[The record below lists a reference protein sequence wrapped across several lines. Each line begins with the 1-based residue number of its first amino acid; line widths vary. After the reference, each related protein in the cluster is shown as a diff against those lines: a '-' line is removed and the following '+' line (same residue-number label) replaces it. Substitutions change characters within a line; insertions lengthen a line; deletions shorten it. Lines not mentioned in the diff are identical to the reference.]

1 MSGIIPRAKFKCN
14 KPKHFLN
21 YNGFFPDEDDDEAMD
36 EDEQEVLEQMIKVI
50 VYFIYIA
57 PTLGPFRQYVGLK
70 QCSVFLVRILT
81 NI

>member
-1 MSGIIPRAKFKCN
+1 
-14 KPKHFLN
+14 
-21 YNGFFPDEDDDEAMD
+21 MD